1 MTRTD
6 VSVLGTPADNREVDA
21 LVAAVSQRATQYGLE
36 TPRAILV
43 VCDADGRPVEVEAA
57 ATTWRRRA
65 PADVYAAP
73 WQHAF
78 EAGDELDVEADDDE
92 DDEAVDARKDN

>member
-1 MTRTD
+1 MTGTD
-6 VSVLGTPADNREVDA
+6 VSVVGTPADNREVDA
-21 LVAAVSQRATQYGLE
+21 LVAAVSQRAAQYGLE

-43 VCDADGRPVEVEAA
+43 VCGEDGRPVEIEAE

-73 WQHAF
+73 WHHA
-78 EAGDELDVEADDDE
+78 VVADDAAGE
-92 DDEAVDARKDN
+92 ERKDN